1 MARKGKRGKGD
12 LFFDVIIVILLCV
25 IAFSLFKV
33 ASILNEYQKGT
44 REYKKIAKDAD
55 LKLEENRLHIDW
67 KALKK
72 KNSDVKA
79 WIYSKGTVINYP
91 VVQGDDNSFYLH
103 RLLNKE
109 YNFKGTLFIDYR
121 VERPFDDFNTIIYGH
136 RMKDGSMFK
145 PLVKYREEDYY
156 RKHKVM
162 QLATPKHQY
171 DLKIFA
177 AVTIPARSS
186 MYKCAFGTRKEKE
199 AYLEKI
205 REKNVLTTDVHVSA
219 NDRIVMMS
227 TCTYEFDNARVVV
240 YGKLIE
246 KD

>member
-1 MARKGKRGKGD
+1 MTRKGKRGKGD

-44 REYKKIAKDAD
+44 REYKQIAKDAD

-109 YNFKGTLFIDYR
+109 YNFKGTLFID
-121 VERPFDDFNTIIYGH
+121 
-136 RMKDGSMFK
+136 
-145 PLVKYREEDYY
+145 
-156 RKHKVM
+156 
-162 QLATPKHQY
+162 
-171 DLKIFA
+171 
-177 AVTIPARSS
+177 
-186 MYKCAFGTRKEKE
+186 
-199 AYLEKI
+199 
-205 REKNVLTTDVHVSA
+205 
-219 NDRIVMMS
+219 
-227 TCTYEFDNARVVV
+227 
-240 YGKLIE
+240 
-246 KD
+246 